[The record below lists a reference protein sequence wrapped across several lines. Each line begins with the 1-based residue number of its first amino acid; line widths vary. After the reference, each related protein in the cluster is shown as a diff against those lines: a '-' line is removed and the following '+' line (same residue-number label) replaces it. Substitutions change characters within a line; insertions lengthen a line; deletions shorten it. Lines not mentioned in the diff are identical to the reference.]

1 MIINESNIDDVFKSI
16 YSTIISNVQKY
27 LGKDLAWIIDS
38 VIDHAITVSKDD
50 PLAGRSYIKLPKQLD
65 HPRKGLI
72 FKILTIMNA
81 LNGV

>member
-27 LGKDLAWIIDS
+27 LGKDLGWIIDS
-38 VIDHAITVSKDD
+38 VIDHAITISKDD
-50 PLAGRSYIKLPKQLD
+50 PLAGRSYIKLPKLLD

>member
-65 HPRKGLI
+65 HPRKRLI

>member
-1 MIINESNIDDVFKSI
+1 MIINESSTDDVFKSI

-27 LGKDLAWIIDS
+27 LGKGLAWIIDS
-38 VIDHAITVSKDD
+38 VIDHVITISKDN

-72 FKILTIMNA
+72 FKILTIANA
-81 LNGV
+81 LNGF